1 MDTSSL
7 EIFVEVVRR
16 GSFAAV
22 ARDRELDPSAVSRT
36 IRSLETELGGR
47 LFQRTTRR
55 LALTEAG
62 AVFFDRIVPVVDD
75 LARARVSVAEM
86 NGRPA
91 GTLRVTTSV
100 SLGERCLVP
109 MLPRFMEL
117 YPELAI
123 DLNLNDTMIDIVAER
138 YDMAI
143 RLGRLADSALVASR
157 LAPTRYVVAASP
169 GYLAVHEPITSPGD
183 LRRHSCLLFP
193 YAGFRSRW
201 VFRDRSGE
209 LSEVPVRGRTMIS
222 SAIGLEHC
230 ALAGMGVTLLAEWL
244 IGEHLRA
251 GRLVKLFD
259 DHDVT
264 PAPANFDTAIWFVY
278 PSRAQMPLKVRVFSD
293 FVRDAFRI
301 KAAAMA

>member
-22 ARDRELDPSAVSRT
+22 ARDRELDPSVVSRT

-62 AVFFDRIVPVVDD
+62 AVFFERIVPVVDD
-75 LARARVSVAEM
+75 LARARLSVAEM
-86 NGRPA
+86 SGRPA

-109 MLPRFMEL
+109 LLPRFMEL
-117 YPELAI
+117 YPELGI
-123 DLNLNDTMIDIVAER
+123 DLNLSDTIVDIVAER

-143 RLGRLADSALVASR
+143 RLGRLADSRLVASR

-169 GYLAVHEPITSPGD
+169 GYLAAHKPIASPDD
-183 LRRHSCLLFP
+183 LRRHNCLLFP
-193 YAGFRSRW
+193 YAGFRTRW
-201 VFRDRSGE
+201 AFRARNGE
-209 LSEVPVRGRTMIS
+209 LTEVPVRGRAVIS
-222 SAIGLEHC
+222 SAIALEYC

-251 GRLVKLFD
+251 GRLVKLFGD
-259 DHDVT
+259 YDVT

-278 PSRAQMPLKVRVFSD
+278 PSRTQMPLKVRVFSD

-301 KAAAMA
+301 KTAAAA